1 MGELSLLIAM
11 AETKT
16 SRARVAFALLC
27 GLAVCCS
34 VMYIT
39 ADASES
45 VLSMAEK
52 AEDKHIGAGFHR
64 HTPTSVE
71 SVDVKKAA
79 RIITTTPDGRER
91 LMDFLNKVEKQIR
104 TEVAGRKA
112 DIAAVRAKMAKNMAY
127 NAAARSKMKKSL
139 LAKMAVNAKAA
150 KDALDKA
157 MRQTQAKFAAAAA
170 LENSRNAATM
180 KRAAQT
186 RALMRKNKAEAAKA
200 LAHAVL
206 NHQRQLA
213 ALDQATNAKIKQT
226 NKHIAANAAQIK
238 ENAKKA
244 RKDLDKA
251 MNRFDN
257 KMRNIHNQALAA
269 RSKLVAQANAQ
280 DAKFRAYANNRIKRI
295 VASNAAKFREV
306 RAKMAKDRSSADMA
320 IKHAAASMD
329 AALNANKALQD
340 KRFASSVARLNAA
353 KKEANARVAK
363 FRSGFKVSI
372 LQLKGVVETQTK
384 ELNKRVNDLSATI
397 TKNKF
402 EQAKANRVVNAE
414 LKRMVKL
421 GADRYAEHLKKDKE
435 LRRLMDKNKAATA
448 RSMGRLVETFNAR
461 LGAINRQMAKD
472 RKNSE
477 RKLGKATSTLY
488 NVLKKNAEANKALTM
503 ATRRAKMDAAAALRS
518 AENAFGSK
526 LAKMHKT
533 VQRLQA
539 KVNRKMNKLTGIV
552 EKNDVLDIAGR
563 AKLAAVS
570 KYNKNQLK
578 GAVRDAIANGERRA
592 LAVEKKMKGINKKT
606 RDAMHA
612 KITLKISLLS
622 KSLNKQIGDLRTDSK
637 KARKLIRAQ
646 VLAAIKSAAAVAKS
660 DLAKKVKWA
669 EGKMAALNKGL
680 AHEKKMSLKGRNAL
694 RAQERRNRKHIVRQ
708 LGEAIG
714 TQERALLAL
723 KTETKTKI
731 SKLNKDV
738 SAQAK
743 KMEKDAR
750 AVDAQIKSNT
760 NIINGKLNAARKAA
774 VNELSAVSAASAKR
788 YSDSIKA
795 VMKGIEKARK
805 YSQDMFGK
813 VEIQMAKDRAYLD
826 GRFKSEM
833 VNTNNKL
840 TALTALSSANF
851 RKTVK
856 DIKAARA
863 KATKEVADAK
873 KYFKGALVE
882 LTAKIKQQ
890 ENRLVG
896 QRQAV
901 TAMVEADRATQAKIN
916 RDTEASLKRI
926 VKIADKRH
934 TESKRARGFL
944 RALFNQNKKIAAKE
958 IADMRKKA
966 SAQLAVGRA
975 EAAAHKLKFAKDLTA
990 ATKKL
995 NVALSKE
1002 SADQAAKLAGLKKSL
1017 AYTKA
1022 ATAASLAK
1030 AKKEYNS
1037 RITTLTNTVV
1047 ANAGK
1052 FEKHLSRVTG
1062 AAMNWKKASAA
1073 DRKVLR
1079 NQRNAVFSDLNKGL
1093 TRAIQLGEAKAKKA
1107 QEEAEANIA
1116 STKRSLQSTIAV
1128 QTEFMADNVFKLLNG
1143 KRQKIADNYLS
1154 LKAYAAVAKDKVI
1167 DYLAKGGKNRNLSS
1181 VGDLLTTVGALSKI
1195 KVKATK
1201 GLGFGAKKIPLIFSG
1216 KKIAVKGSVSKIN
1229 GLVTEYMKVLSEVR
1243 NRFPVGLGNY
1253 LMAKL
1258 ETSMQGTG
1266 ALEVDKVQDRAGNYV
1281 FVNGHA
1287 VGLSSKLH
1295 DFATLA
1301 VHMAHY
1307 EKALAQL
1314 TGKLAHHMAAGKSI
1328 RVAPPQWQGN

>member
-39 ADASES
+39 SDASES

-213 ALDQATNAKIKQT
+213 APDQATNAKIKQT

-306 RAKMAKDRSSADMA
+306 RAKMAKDRSRADMA

-384 ELNKRVNDLSATI
+384 KLNKRVNDLSATI

-488 NVLKKNAEANKALTM
+488 NVLKKNAEAQAKANKALTM

-578 GAVRDAIANGERRA
+578 GAVRDAIAKGERRA
-592 LAVEKKMKGINKKT
+592 LAVEKKMKGIN
-606 RDAMHA
+606 
-612 KITLKISLLS
+612 
-622 KSLNKQIGDLRTDSK
+622 K

-723 KTETKTKI
+723 KTETNTKI

-760 NIINGKLNAARKAA
+760 NIINGKLN
-774 VNELSAVSAASAKR
+774 AASAKR

-833 VNTNNKL
+833 INTNNKL

-1079 NQRNAVFSDLNKGL
+1079 NQRNAMFSDLNKGL

-1143 KRQKIADNYLS
+1143 KRQKI
-1154 LKAYAAVAKDKVI
+1154 
-1167 DYLAKGGKNRNLSS
+1167 
-1181 VGDLLTTVGALSKI
+1181 
-1195 KVKATK
+1195 
-1201 GLGFGAKKIPLIFSG
+1201 P
-1216 KKIAVKGSVSKIN
+1216 
-1229 GLVTEYMKVLSEVR
+1229 
-1243 NRFPVGLGNY
+1243 
-1253 LMAKL
+1253 
-1258 ETSMQGTG
+1258 
-1266 ALEVDKVQDRAGNYV
+1266 
-1281 FVNGHA
+1281 
-1287 VGLSSKLH
+1287 
-1295 DFATLA
+1295 
-1301 VHMAHY
+1301 
-1307 EKALAQL
+1307 
-1314 TGKLAHHMAAGKSI
+1314 
-1328 RVAPPQWQGN
+1328 

>member
-1 MGELSLLIAM
+1 M

-206 NHQRQLA
+206 NHPRQLA

-306 RAKMAKDRSSADMA
+306 RAKMAKDRSRADMA

-384 ELNKRVNDLSATI
+384 KLNKRVNDLSATI

-488 NVLKKNAEANKALTM
+488 NVLKKNAEAQAKANKALTM

-578 GAVRDAIANGERRA
+578 GAVRDAIAKGERRA

-606 RDAMHA
+606 
-612 KITLKISLLS
+612 
-622 KSLNKQIGDLRTDSK
+622 
-637 KARKLIRAQ
+637 RKLIRAQ

-723 KTETKTKI
+723 KTETNTKI

-1079 NQRNAVFSDLNKGL
+1079 NQRNAMFSDLNKGL
-1093 TRAIQLGEAKAKKA
+1093 TRAIQLGKAKKA
-1107 QEEAEANIA
+1107 QEEAEATIA

-1216 KKIAVKGSVSKIN
+1216 KKIA
-1229 GLVTEYMKVLSEVR
+1229 
-1243 NRFPVGLGNY
+1243 
-1253 LMAKL
+1253 
-1258 ETSMQGTG
+1258 
-1266 ALEVDKVQDRAGNYV
+1266 
-1281 FVNGHA
+1281 
-1287 VGLSSKLH
+1287 
-1295 DFATLA
+1295 
-1301 VHMAHY
+1301 
-1307 EKALAQL
+1307 
-1314 TGKLAHHMAAGKSI
+1314 
-1328 RVAPPQWQGN
+1328 

>member
-1 MGELSLLIAM
+1 
-11 AETKT
+11 
-16 SRARVAFALLC
+16 
-27 GLAVCCS
+27 
-34 VMYIT
+34 
-39 ADASES
+39 
-45 VLSMAEK
+45 MAEK
-52 AEDKHIGAGFHR
+52 ADDKHIGAGFHR

-186 RALMRKNKAEAAKA
+186 RALMRKNKAEAAKN

-213 ALDQATNAKIKQT
+213 ALDQATNAKIKRT

-251 MNRFDN
+251 MNKFDN

-295 VASNAAKFREV
+295 VASNAAKFRAV
-306 RAKMAKDRSSADMA
+306 RAKMAKDRSRADMA

-384 ELNKRVNDLSATI
+384 KLNKRVNDLSATI

-414 LKRMVKL
+414 LKRMTKL

-477 RKLGKATSTLY
+477 RKLGKATNTLY
-488 NVLKKNAEANKALTM
+488 NVLKKNGEAQAKANKALTM
-503 ATRRAKMDAAAALRS
+503 ATRRARMDSAAALRS

-578 GAVRDAIANGERRA
+578 GAVRDAIAKGERRA

-723 KTETKTKI
+723 KTETNTKI

-738 SAQAK
+738 TAQAK

-760 NIINGKLNAARKAA
+760 NIINGKLDAARKAA
-774 VNELSAVSAASAKR
+774 VNELSAVSTASAKR
-788 YSDSIKA
+788 YSNSIKA

-805 YSQDMFGK
+805 YSADMFGK

-833 VNTNNKL
+833 TNTNNKM

-856 DIKAARA
+856 NIKDARA

-916 RDTEASLKRI
+916 RDTESSLKRI

-958 IADMRKKA
+958 IADLRKKA

-1022 ATAASLAK
+1022 ATAASLSK

-1062 AAMNWKKASAA
+1062 AARNWKKASAA

-1079 NQRNAVFSDLNKGL
+1079 NQRNAMFSDLNKGL

-1314 TGKLAHHMAAGKSI
+1314 TGKLAHHMAAGKTI

>member
-52 AEDKHIGAGFHR
+52 AADKNIGAGFHR
-64 HTPTSVE
+64 HTPASVE

-79 RIITTTPDGRER
+79 RIITTTPDGRQR
-91 LMDFLNKVEKQIR
+91 LMTFLNKVEKQIR

-112 DIAAVRAKMAKNMAY
+112 DIAAVRA
-127 NAAARSKMKKSL
+127 KMKKSL

-180 KRAAQT
+180 KRAAKT
-186 RALMRKNKAEAAKA
+186 RAIMRANKAHAAKA

-213 ALDQATNAKIKQT
+213 ALDQATNAKIKRT

-251 MNRFDN
+251 MNKFDN

-280 DAKFRAYANNRIKRI
+280 DAKFRAYANNRIKTI
-295 VASNAAKFREV
+295 VASNAAKFRAV
-306 RAKMAKDRSSADMA
+306 RKKMAEDRSKADLA
-320 IKHAAASMD
+320 IKHAASSMD

-340 KRFASSVARLNAA
+340 KRFAESVANIAAA
-353 KKEANARVAK
+353 KKEASDRVKK
-363 FRSGFKVSI
+363 FKSSFKVSI
-372 LQLKGVVETQTK
+372 LQLTGVVETQTK
-384 ELNKRVNDLSATI
+384 KLNKRVNDLSATI

-402 EQAKANRVVNAE
+402 EQDKANRVVNAE

-435 LRRLMDKNKAATA
+435 LKRLMDKNKAATA
-448 RSMGRLVETFNAR
+448 RSMGRLTETFNAR
-461 LGAINRQMAKD
+461 LNKINKQMARD

-477 RKLGKATSTLY
+477 RRLGKTTATLY
-488 NVLKKNAEANKALTM
+488 NVMKKNAEAQHKANKALTM
-503 ATRRAKMDAAAALRS
+503 ATRRAKMDAAAALRA
-518 AENAFGSK
+518 AETAFGTK
-526 LAKMHKT
+526 LASMKKT
-533 VQRLQA
+533 VQILQQ

-552 EKNDVLDIAGR
+552 IKNDIRDIAGR

-570 KYNKNQLK
+570 KYNKNILK
-578 GAVRDAIANGERRA
+578 GAVRDAIAKGERRA
-592 LAVEKKMKGINKKT
+592 LAVEKKMKGVNQKT

-612 KITLKISLLS
+612 KITLKITLLK
-622 KSLNKQIGDLRTDSK
+622 KSLDKQIGDLRTEGK
-637 KARKLIRAQ
+637 NARALIKAQ
-646 VLAAIKSAAAVAKS
+646 VKAAIKSAAAVAKS

-680 AHEKKMSLKGRNAL
+680 ANEKKKSAAGRKAL
-694 RAQERRNRKHIVRQ
+694 RNTEAANRKRIVRQ

-714 TQERALLAL
+714 TQERTLLAL
-723 KTETKTKI
+723 KTTTNTKI
-731 SKLNKDV
+731 SKMNKDV
-738 SAQAK
+738 SAHAK
-743 KMEKDAR
+743 KMEADAK
-750 AVDAQIKSNT
+750 AVDAQIKANT

-795 VMKGIEKARK
+795 VMAGIEKARIFSK
-805 YSQDMFGK
+805 NMFGK
-813 VEIQMAKDRAYLD
+813 VEIQMAKDRAYLNQ
-826 GRFKSEM
+826 RFKSAM

-851 RKTVK
+851 AKTVK
-856 DIKAARA
+856 DIKAARK
-863 KATKEVADAK
+863 KASAEVASAK

-901 TAMVEADRATQAKIN
+901 TAMVESDRATQAKIN
-916 RDTEASLKRI
+916 CDTEASLKRI

-944 RALFNQNKKIAAKE
+944 RAL
-958 IADMRKKA
+958 
-966 SAQLAVGRA
+966 L
-975 EAAAHKLKFAKDLTA
+975 
-990 ATKKL
+990 
-995 NVALSKE
+995 
-1002 SADQAAKLAGLKKSL
+1002 
-1017 AYTKA
+1017 
-1022 ATAASLAK
+1022 
-1030 AKKEYNS
+1030 
-1037 RITTLTNTVV
+1037 
-1047 ANAGK
+1047 
-1052 FEKHLSRVTG
+1052 
-1062 AAMNWKKASAA
+1062 
-1073 DRKVLR
+1073 
-1079 NQRNAVFSDLNKGL
+1079 
-1093 TRAIQLGEAKAKKA
+1093 
-1107 QEEAEANIA
+1107 
-1116 STKRSLQSTIAV
+1116 
-1128 QTEFMADNVFKLLNG
+1128 
-1143 KRQKIADNYLS
+1143 
-1154 LKAYAAVAKDKVI
+1154 
-1167 DYLAKGGKNRNLSS
+1167 
-1181 VGDLLTTVGALSKI
+1181 
-1195 KVKATK
+1195 
-1201 GLGFGAKKIPLIFSG
+1201 
-1216 KKIAVKGSVSKIN
+1216 
-1229 GLVTEYMKVLSEVR
+1229 
-1243 NRFPVGLGNY
+1243 
-1253 LMAKL
+1253 
-1258 ETSMQGTG
+1258 
-1266 ALEVDKVQDRAGNYV
+1266 
-1281 FVNGHA
+1281 
-1287 VGLSSKLH
+1287 
-1295 DFATLA
+1295 
-1301 VHMAHY
+1301 
-1307 EKALAQL
+1307 
-1314 TGKLAHHMAAGKSI
+1314 
-1328 RVAPPQWQGN
+1328 

>member
-1 MGELSLLIAM
+1 M

-206 NHQRQLA
+206 NHPRQLA

-306 RAKMAKDRSSADMA
+306 RAKMAKDRSRADMA

-384 ELNKRVNDLSATI
+384 KLNKRVNDLSATI

-488 NVLKKNAEANKALTM
+488 NVLKKNAEAQAKANKALTM

-578 GAVRDAIANGERRA
+578 GAVRDAIAKGERRA

-606 RDAMHA
+606 
-612 KITLKISLLS
+612 
-622 KSLNKQIGDLRTDSK
+622 
-637 KARKLIRAQ
+637 RKLIRAQ

-723 KTETKTKI
+723 KTETNTKI

-1079 NQRNAVFSDLNKGL
+1079 NQRNAMFSDLNKGL

-1301 VHMAHY
+1301 VHMA
-1307 EKALAQL
+1307 Q
-1314 TGKLAHHMAAGKSI
+1314 
-1328 RVAPPQWQGN
+1328 

>member
-1 MGELSLLIAM
+1 M

-206 NHQRQLA
+206 NHPRQLA

-306 RAKMAKDRSSADMA
+306 RAKMAKDRSRADMA

-384 ELNKRVNDLSATI
+384 KLNKRVNDLSATI

-488 NVLKKNAEANKALTM
+488 NVLKKNAEAQAKANKALTM

-578 GAVRDAIANGERRA
+578 GAVRDAIAKGERRA

-606 RDAMHA
+606 
-612 KITLKISLLS
+612 
-622 KSLNKQIGDLRTDSK
+622 
-637 KARKLIRAQ
+637 RKLIRAQ

-723 KTETKTKI
+723 KTETNTKI

-1079 NQRNAVFSDLNKGL
+1079 NQRNAMFSDLNKGL

-1107 QEEAEANIA
+1107 QEE
-1116 STKRSLQSTIAV
+1116 T
-1128 QTEFMADNVFKLLNG
+1128 
-1143 KRQKIADNYLS
+1143 
-1154 LKAYAAVAKDKVI
+1154 
-1167 DYLAKGGKNRNLSS
+1167 
-1181 VGDLLTTVGALSKI
+1181 
-1195 KVKATK
+1195 
-1201 GLGFGAKKIPLIFSG
+1201 
-1216 KKIAVKGSVSKIN
+1216 
-1229 GLVTEYMKVLSEVR
+1229 
-1243 NRFPVGLGNY
+1243 
-1253 LMAKL
+1253 
-1258 ETSMQGTG
+1258 
-1266 ALEVDKVQDRAGNYV
+1266 
-1281 FVNGHA
+1281 
-1287 VGLSSKLH
+1287 
-1295 DFATLA
+1295 
-1301 VHMAHY
+1301 
-1307 EKALAQL
+1307 
-1314 TGKLAHHMAAGKSI
+1314 
-1328 RVAPPQWQGN
+1328 

>member
-1 MGELSLLIAM
+1 M

-213 ALDQATNAKIKQT
+213 ALDQATNAKIKRT

-251 MNRFDN
+251 INRFDN

-306 RAKMAKDRSSADMA
+306 RAKMAKDRSRADMA

-384 ELNKRVNDLSATI
+384 KLNKRVNDLSATI

-435 LRRLMDKNKAATA
+435 LRRL
-448 RSMGRLVETFNAR
+448 VETFNAR

-488 NVLKKNAEANKALTM
+488 NVLKKNAEAQAKANKALTM

-578 GAVRDAIANGERRA
+578 GAVRDAIAKGERRA

-723 KTETKTKI
+723 KTETNTKI

-805 YSQDMFGK
+805 YSQGMFGK

-1079 NQRNAVFSDLNKGL
+1079 NQRNAMFSDLNKGL

-1258 ETSMQGTG
+1258 ETSM
-1266 ALEVDKVQDRAGNYV
+1266 L
-1281 FVNGHA
+1281 
-1287 VGLSSKLH
+1287 
-1295 DFATLA
+1295 
-1301 VHMAHY
+1301 
-1307 EKALAQL
+1307 
-1314 TGKLAHHMAAGKSI
+1314 
-1328 RVAPPQWQGN
+1328 

>member
-52 AEDKHIGAGFHR
+52 AADKNIGAGFHR
-64 HTPTSVE
+64 FTPTSVE

-79 RIITTTPDGRER
+79 KIITTTPDGRQR
-91 LMDFLNKVEKQIR
+91 LLTFLNKVEKQIR

-112 DIAAVRAKMAKNMAY
+112 DIAAVRAKLAKNMAY
-127 NAAARSKMKKSL
+127 NQAARSKMKKSL

-306 RAKMAKDRSSADMA
+306 RAKMAKDRSRADMA

-353 KKEANARVAK
+353 KKEASDRVKK

-384 ELNKRVNDLSATI
+384 KLNKRVNDLSATI

-488 NVLKKNAEANKALTM
+488 NVLKKNAEAQAKANKALTM
-503 ATRRAKMDAAAALRS
+503 ATCRAKMDAAAALRS

-570 KYNKNQLK
+570 KYNENQLK
-578 GAVRDAIANGERRA
+578 GAVRDAIAKGERRA
-592 LAVEKKMKGINKKT
+592 LAMEKKMKGINKKT

-680 AHEKKMSLKGRNAL
+680 ANEKKKSLKGRNAL

-723 KTETKTKI
+723 KTETNTKI

-774 VNELSAVSAASAKR
+774 V
-788 YSDSIKA
+788 
-795 VMKGIEKARK
+795 
-805 YSQDMFGK
+805 
-813 VEIQMAKDRAYLD
+813 
-826 GRFKSEM
+826 
-833 VNTNNKL
+833 NKL

-916 RDTEASLKRI
+916 RDTESSLKRI

-1052 FEKHLSRVTG
+1052 FEKHLARVTG

-1079 NQRNAVFSDLNKGL
+1079 NQRNAMFSDLNKGL
-1093 TRAIQLGEAKAKKA
+1093 TRAIQLGDAKAKKA

-1154 LKAYAAVAKDKVI
+1154 LKAYAAVAKDKVE

-1181 VGDLLTTVGALSKI
+1181 VGDLLTTVGALSKV

-1201 GLGFGAKKIPLIFSG
+1201 GLGFGAKKIPSIFSG
-1216 KKIAVKGSVSKIN
+1216 KKIAVKGSVS
-1229 GLVTEYMKVLSEVR
+1229 MKVLSEVR

-1314 TGKLAHHMAAGKSI
+1314 TGKLAHHKAAGKSI